1 MLASACNTV
10 RYFITSIF
18 TLPHIPRRFTV
29 MTFLPYHALD
39 SYTRLFV
46 CCFTSYPHHRQ
57 FIDLR
62 HIGHTIHLW
71 TAFVFIP
78 TGMFLRLLSAVFTEL
93 YNLLERAVACSPPFG
108 VLVRRFGALLPHFTH
123 RNISSTKPPD
133 IKSMILRV
141 SFSLTNVSHGC
152 RCHILPGG

>member
-1 MLASACNTV
+1 MLANACNTV

-71 TAFVFIP
+71 TAFDFSLAAK
-78 TGMFLRLLSAVFTEL
+78 TTASLCRLHRASDNRRLRTYASRSISVDASGRYPL
-93 YNLLERAVACSPPFG
+93 
-108 VLVRRFGALLPHFTH
+108 
-123 RNISSTKPPD
+123 ISS
-133 IKSMILRV
+133 IEISVLQGFGLHS
-141 SFSLTNVSHGC
+141 SFDLCLTFSVRNASHGC
-152 RCHILPGG
+152 RCRSPPAD

>member
-1 MLASACNTV
+1 MSIAFPANTSLRV
-10 RYFITSIF
+10 NTPCSDLPLFRYSYLFMPPLGVAYKPVWYFITSIF

-71 TAFVFIP
+71 TAFDNL
-78 TGMFLRLLSAVFTEL
+78 MFRCLSADFNEL
-93 YNLLERAVACSPPFG
+93 RTYS
-108 VLVRRFGALLPHFTH
+108 VLH
-123 RNISSTKPPD
+123 RLCTS
-133 IKSMILRV
+133 
-141 SFSLTNVSHGC
+141 
-152 RCHILPGG
+152 

>member
-71 TAFVFIP
+71 TAFDNL
-78 TGMFLRLLSAVFTEL
+78 MFRCLSADFNEL
-93 YNLLERAVACSPPFG
+93 RTYS
-108 VLVRRFGALLPHFTH
+108 VLH
-123 RNISSTKPPD
+123 RLCTS
-133 IKSMILRV
+133 
-141 SFSLTNVSHGC
+141 
-152 RCHILPGG
+152 

>member
-71 TAFVFIP
+71 TAFDNL
-78 TGMFLRLLSAVFTEL
+78 MFRCLSADFNEL
-93 YNLLERAVACSPPFG
+93 RTYSVLYTAFARRSIKGSVSGRYPIIPLLG
-108 VLVRRFGALLPHFTH
+108 
-123 RNISSTKPPD
+123 IS
-133 IKSMILRV
+133 V
-141 SFSLTNVSHGC
+141 S
-152 RCHILPGG
+152 